1 MQTEITLNVLFGS
14 VSSVLLAIVAYFI
27 RQLHS
32 DFKSM
37 EKDISE
43 VKTMALLI
51 KTEFKN
57 SYDLLNQKVDFL
69 GQRVSKLEFNQLKNQ
84 EHETEKS

>member
-1 MQTEITLNVLFGS
+1 MENESLLNVIFGAA
-14 VSSVLLAIVAYFI
+14 SSVLLAIVAYFI
-27 RQLHS
+27 KQLHT

-43 VKTMALLI
+43 VKTMALVI

-57 SYDLLNQKVDFL
+57 SYDLLNQKVEYL
-69 GQRVSKLEFNQLKNQ
+69 EQRINKIELNQIKNSD
-84 EHETEKS
+84 HESR